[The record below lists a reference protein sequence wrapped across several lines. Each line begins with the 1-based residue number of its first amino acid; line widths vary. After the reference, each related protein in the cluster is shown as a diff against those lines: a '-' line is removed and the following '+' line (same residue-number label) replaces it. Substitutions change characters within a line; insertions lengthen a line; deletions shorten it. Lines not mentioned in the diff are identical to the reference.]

1 MGVEAGG
8 VRAGP
13 LLRGGARGRDLASA
27 RGPDHQGGGE
37 GRQDSREG
45 GGEGRPG
52 SGAGGGEG
60 RQGNRAGG
68 GEGRQGHLRDCVWQK
83 VAAPPRPPRLAKV
96 LTIYSTI
103 VLCRVRGRATCNANL
118 WPSHVSINHK

>member
-1 MGVEAGG
+1 MGNRQHVQAARVEAGG

-45 GGEGRPG
+45 GGEGR
-52 SGAGGGEG
+52 
-60 RQGNRAGG
+60 
-68 GEGRQGHLRDCVWQK
+68 QGHLRVCVWQK

-103 VLCRVRGRATCNANL
+103 VLCRVRGRATCTL
-118 WPSHVSINHK
+118 IF